1 MKRRGFLKLLGIAPV
16 AAAVAVAVEPSGISG
31 ELPPTEFADPNVDDK
46 PILFDCE
53 VEERMSF
60 RRETGKLVAEFE
72 DIRDIKLYEQI
83 RRVWYE

>member
-53 VEERMSF
+53 KAILDA
-60 RRETGKLVAEFE
+60 RRIRKEKFE
-72 DIRDIKLYEQI
+72 SAFIYY
-83 RRVWYE
+83 V